1 MRIARIQVGAF
12 LGLRDRDYAIDSPPT
27 GGLVL
32 IEGPNEA
39 GKTSLLRF
47 VRQMLFGGAEEIRGA
62 LVVEHDGRRY
72 RLERHGK
79 GKRFDLIDLTTGG
92 RAEARLDD
100 VLGHLDAKV
109 YQSVFAF
116 GLDELQALET
126 LTGDDVQ
133 ERIYSASVAGA
144 GRNARAVLRALQAE
158 ADELLL
164 PRAGSTLV
172 ARLAGDLKEARRAVE
187 AARAQAAAYD
197 QLRAEEAALDRRVQA
212 AQERL
217 AELRAERARM
227 ERLVALWPAWSE
239 RLGLR
244 ERLAAAGDAASR
256 DGAWLAAGDTVSG
269 LATELAVQQQRA
281 SDAQDLLAAIQHAAA
296 DADAAR
302 ARLGEGW
309 DEARVVAYESASAWR
324 AAAAT
329 ARQQAADTD
338 RALRDA
344 DVRLAAAERLVANAR
359 DRLAEAPAPDADPR
373 ELAVL
378 AEAARQGVERVAACE
393 GAWDERD
400 SVERSIH
407 TLVAAIADADT
418 LARRGAARRWVG
430 WGLAVAAAL
439 AGAVW
444 LRDAPR
450 AWPAGLAGLALT
462 LAWLLWPGLS
472 RVVRVDH
479 GAAHRAAAQQ
489 AVARQAVAQQ
499 AVAHQAASPAAEAL
513 PARLQLERDLGGAR
527 QRRAELDEQIAAL
540 VDDATGGRAALRAA
554 SARAHAEL
562 ERVERELG
570 AAHARAAAHE
580 RARAA
585 LERAREELEAASG
598 ARAAADE
605 RRAATAAA
613 WRSWCGRHDVPAWVG
628 PNDVGTFVDA
638 VTTLRGQVLRL
649 HADRQRLAELRRAVA
664 AFEATVR
671 SVAERLPV
679 DAPERRGAGGSADPS
694 AAGRADRGATDVA
707 AIGGTVAAWEQR
719 LEEARERQR
728 WRARVAAIEGQ
739 VEAAFGVGAAAA
751 RAQLEERSPLAWGAQ
766 ADRLAADIE
775 ALQHE
780 LVGEDGLVARRRDA
794 QRARQALEAA
804 ADLANHAA
812 EAAVGQAALEAALR
826 RWLVVRLA
834 ADLIQETL
842 AEYQRTR
849 VPAVLR
855 HAGETLA
862 HVTRGRYVGVR
873 QGDGTLRLV
882 TADDD
887 ALDASVVSR
896 GTREQLYLALRLG
909 LVDAFAEQRGSL
921 PLVMD
926 DVMVNADP
934 ERAEAMAAVLAH
946 AAERHQMLYLTCH
959 PHTVARLREA
969 APGAVHLRLERLS
982 AG

>member
-1 MRIARIQVGAF
+1 VRIARIQVGAF
-12 LGLRDRDYAIDSPPT
+12 LGLRDRDYAIDTPPS

-79 GKRFDLIDLTTGG
+79 GKRFDLIDLSTGG
-92 RAEARLDD
+92 PAEARLDD

-109 YQSVFAF
+109 YRSVFAF

-144 GRNARAVLRALQAE
+144 GRNARAVLRSLQTE

-187 AARAQAAAYD
+187 AARAQAAAYE
-197 QLRAEEAALDRRVQA
+197 QLRAEEAALDRHVHA

-239 RLGLR
+239 RLELL
-244 ERLAAAGDAASR
+244 ERLAGAGDAAGH
-256 DGAWLAAGDTVSG
+256 DGAWLAAEGTVSG

-302 ARLGEGW
+302 ARLGAGW
-309 DEARVVAYESASAWR
+309 DEARVVAFENASAWR

-329 ARQQAADTD
+329 ARQHAADAD

-344 DVRLAAAERLVANAR
+344 EVRMAAAERQVANAR

-378 AEAARQGVERVAACE
+378 AEATRQGVERVAACE

-400 SVERSIH
+400 AVERSIH

-430 WGLAVAAAL
+430 WGLAVAAAT

-444 LRDAPR
+444 LRDAPWV
-450 AWPAGLAGLALT
+450 WPAGLAGLALT
-462 LAWLLWPGLS
+462 LAWLLWPG
-472 RVVRVDH
+472 RPRAVRADH
-479 GAAHRAAAQQ
+479 GVAHQ
-489 AVARQAVAQQ
+489 AVAHQAVAHQ

-540 VDDATGGRAALRAA
+540 ADDATGGRAALRAA

-562 ERVERELG
+562 ERVEREL
-570 AAHARAAAHE
+570 AAAQARAAAHE

-585 LERAREELEAASG
+585 LVRAREELEAASA

-605 RRAATAAA
+605 RRAAAADA
-613 WRSWCGRHDVPAWVG
+613 WRSWCSRHDVPAWVG

-649 HADRQRLAELRRAVA
+649 HADRQRLADLRRATA
-664 AFEATVR
+664 TFEATVR
-671 SVAERLPV
+671 SVAERLPA
-679 DAPERRGAGGSADPS
+679 DAPERRRADGSAD
-694 AAGRADRGATDVA
+694 AGAVDREGRDGADVA
-707 AIGGTVAAWEQR
+707 AIGGTVSAWVQR

-739 VEAAFGVGAAAA
+739 VEAAFGVGATGA
-751 RAQLEERSPLAWGAQ
+751 RAQLEERAPLAWGAQ
-766 ADRLAADIE
+766 ADRLVADIE

-882 TADDD
+882 TAADE

-926 DVMVNADP
+926 DVLVNADP